1 MSEHPVYRFDDFLVD
16 PEAWK
21 LCRSEEEIHLEP
33 VVLRLLIYLIENR
46 DRLVTRHELM
56 DTVWGETVIS
66 ESALSKAVARLRKAL
81 DDDPAAPRYL
91 ETVHSQGYRFV
102 AAVEEAVRPAHALR
116 EDVPPSAVRRVWIRR
131 VAAVVMLIVLALVWD
146 RVYEPNPVEPDEIQS
161 LAVLPLGNLTGDPG
175 QDYYVEGLQEILIT
189 ELSKLGDLRVT
200 SRQSTKRYRDS
211 QLSATEIASELGVDA
226 LVEGS
231 LLRHG
236 SDVEV
241 SIQLI
246 DGQSDTHIWAERY
259 ARETPYVLDLVSNVA
274 QAIGE
279 EVVATGGL
287 EWPERAM
294 TGPVD
299 PRAIDAY
306 SLGLTHLDR
315 TSENDIRSAIA
326 LFEEVVSIEP
336 GFALAWGH
344 LAAAHA
350 MNALYGYAPPSES
363 TAKAN
368 AASLKA
374 IESDD
379 EFYIGHSA
387 LGWGQLWAGNIDAA
401 CTSFKEALRLNP
413 SAPYALHGDADCLML
428 DGRMDESIART
439 RELLLVGPFSAMHN
453 RPLAYHLY
461 LARRYDEAIEATS
474 AMQTRVPLVSMHWL
488 LSEIYWAQGL
498 FDEAIIETRRELE
511 QRGDTVLL
519 AALEE
524 GLAAGGPAEAMRAIA
539 EAQVVRA
546 GTTYVDPFRI
556 SETFARAGAVD
567 EALQWLGKAIE
578 YGSYELIYTALL
590 PNFDTLR
597 DDPRFHQLEERV
609 YRRQM
614 PVTPRPEKVPR

>member
-21 LCRSEEEIHLEP
+21 LCRNGEEIHLEP

-56 DTVWGETVIS
+56 DTVWGDTVIS
-66 ESALSKAVARLRKAL
+66 ESALSKAIARLRKAL

-102 AAVEEAVRPAHALR
+102 AEVAESEREERTHRPRGKTAPTITGRRWLPGIVALIAL
-116 EDVPPSAVRRVWIRR
+116 SAV
-131 VAAVVMLIVLALVWD
+131 VALWTRAPLQDDIH
-146 RVYEPNPVEPDEIQS
+146 S
-161 LAVLPLGNLTGDPG
+161 LAVLPLSNLTGDPA

-189 ELSKLGDLRVT
+189 ELSKIGDLRVT
-200 SRQSTKRYRDS
+200 SRQSTKRYRES
-211 QLSATEIASELGVDA
+211 QLPAPTIASELGVDA

-236 SDVEV
+236 SEIEV

-246 DGQSDTHIWAERY
+246 DGQSDSHIWAERY
-259 ARETPYVLDLVSNVA
+259 ARETSYVLDLVSSVA

-279 EVVATGGL
+279 EVVATDGPQ
-287 EWPERAM
+287 WPDPGM
-294 TGPVD
+294 SGPVD

-315 TSENDIRSAIA
+315 TSEDDIRAAIA
-326 LFEEVVSIEP
+326 LFEEAVAIEP
-336 GFALAWGH
+336 EFALAWGH

-350 MNALYGYAPPSES
+350 MYSLYGYAPPGGSMV
-363 TAKAN
+363 KAN
-368 AASLKA
+368 AASLQA
-374 IESDD
+374 IASDD
-379 EFYIGHSA
+379 QSYIGHSS
-387 LGWGQLWAGNIDAA
+387 LGWGQLWTGNIDGA
-401 CTSFKEALRLNP
+401 CATFKEALRLNP

-428 DGRMDESIART
+428 EGRMDESVART

-461 LARRYDEAIEATS
+461 LARRYDEALVATS
-474 AMQTRVPLVSMHWL
+474 AMKTRVPLVSMHWL
-488 LSEIYWAQGL
+488 LSEIYWAQGF
-498 FDEAIIETRRELE
+498 FDKAIIEERRELE

-519 AALEE
+519 TALEQ
-524 GLAAGGPAEAMRAIA
+524 GLAADGPTGAMRAIA
-539 EAQVVRA
+539 EAHVARA

-556 SETFARAGAVD
+556 SEAFARAGAVD
-567 EALQWLGKAIE
+567 EALHWLEKAIE
-578 YGSYELIYTALL
+578 YGSFELIYTALL
-590 PNFDTLR
+590 PHFDTLR
-597 DDPRFHQLEERV
+597 EDPRFDRLVERV
-609 YRRQM
+609 YRGQV
-614 PVTPRPEKVPR
+614 PITPRSEIEPS